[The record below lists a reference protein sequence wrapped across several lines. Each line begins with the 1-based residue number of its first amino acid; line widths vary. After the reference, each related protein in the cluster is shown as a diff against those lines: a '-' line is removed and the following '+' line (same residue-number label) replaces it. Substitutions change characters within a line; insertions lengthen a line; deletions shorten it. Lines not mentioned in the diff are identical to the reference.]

1 MSRLPT
7 GTFFFSICWMSLAM
21 GSARG
26 TPRRLMPTRVRFST
40 PLFFSTISCASRTRV
55 RSISEPDIN
64 CAFSRSG
71 ALREGLRGCAGEL
84 MPKVDD
90 IRREKQLFAS
100 AKRRLRSPVL
110 GRKHRCS
117 GNRADD
123 GKDDEEHCKQQNDY
137 GEQRR
142 EPIR

>member
-1 MSRLPT
+1 MILVMR
-7 GTFFFSICWMSLAM
+7 
-21 GSARG
+21 SASG
-26 TPRRLMPTRVRFST
+26 TPRRLMPTSVRFST

-64 CAFSRSG
+64 CAFSRRG

-84 MPKVDD
+84 MRKVDD

-100 AKRRLRSPVL
+100 AKGCLGSPVL

-123 GKDDEEHCKQQNDY
+123 RKDDEQHCKQQNDDR
-137 GEQRR
+137 EQRR
-142 EPIR
+142 EPI

>member
-1 MSRLPT
+1 MIFAIR
-7 GTFFFSICWMSLAM
+7 
-21 GSARG
+21 SARG
-26 TPRRLMPTRVRFST
+26 TPRRLMPTSVRFST

-84 MPKVDD
+84 MRKGGD

-100 AKRRLRSPVL
+100 AKRPLRSPVL
-110 GRKHRCS
+110 GCKHRCP
-117 GNRADD
+117 GNRADNR
-123 GKDDEEHCKQQNDY
+123 KNDEQYCKQQNDY